1 MARYTQTLT
10 ALLSHAAVS
19 DASIS
24 VGSALNVAGSLSGTV
39 YFSHAW
45 IGTASITRGADYYLQ
60 ASPEASDNKAWSTL
74 AKFTTGTTAADTEA
88 FTGTRAAGLAV
99 IPVAS
104 TTGFQTRG
112 DLIYIKD
119 GATLTDSEWHQIKTY
134 DEDVSVTLFDGLT
147 ETPAASS
154 AFYSRAER
162 FVMQVVLSGVS
173 RVRAIAHN
181 SAGGNATHSKCSI
194 LTSTDLE

>member
-74 AKFTTGTTAADTEA
+74 AKFTTGTTAAVDESLTATEPIGE
-88 FTGTRAAGLAV
+88 TV
-99 IPVAS
+99 IAVAS

-112 DLIYIKD
+112 DLIYILD
-119 GATLTDSEWHQIKTY
+119 NGFPAGGEWHQIKTF
-134 DEDVSVTLFDGLT
+134 VSNTSVSLFDGLT
-147 ETPAASS
+147 VAKTS
-154 AFYSRAER
+154 ADTMYSQAER
-162 FVMQVVLSGVS
+162 FVMQVDLSGVS

-181 SAGGNATHSKCSI
+181 SAGGNATESKCSI